1 VPDLSGYITE
11 GQIVLDRELDHRN
24 IYPPIAGLPSLSRLM
39 KDGIGEGMT
48 REDHAHIAS
57 QLFAGYSHVKDVRAL
72 AAVIGEEELAPLDK
86 IYLEFGERF
95 EREFLSQGEYEDR
108 SITETL
114 DLGWKVIST
123 LPKEELYRI
132 SEEEIAKYYGKE

>member
-1 VPDLSGYITE
+1 
-11 GQIVLDRELDHRN
+11 
-24 IYPPIAGLPSLSRLM
+24 M
-39 KDGIGEGMT
+39 
-48 REDHAHIAS
+48 
-57 QLFAGYSHVKDVRAL
+57 
-72 AAVIGEEELAPLDK
+72 IGEEELTPLDK

-108 SITETL
+108 SIAETL
-114 DLGWKVIST
+114 DIGWNVIST